1 MMFYSAI
8 DGDPLSSVWALL
20 SNTEKLQ
27 VQQQLQAI
35 FSALRGIAL
44 PSAPATLGFAGKVK
58 DCRRH
63 IREATNLSSEKEFND
78 FLLVPLLPRISSQ
91 HCELLRSK
99 MKDDHRIVF
108 THGDLHPR
116 NIMVAR
122 DTEAETVTITGLLEW
137 ELGGWYPE
145 HWEYV
150 KALNTLSTLDGD
162 EDTAL
167 ADWWMYLPPVITS
180 YDAEWALDYV
190 LEGVVAV

>member
-1 MMFYSAI
+1 MMFYSAT

-20 SNTEKLQ
+20 SNAEQLQ

-58 DCRRH
+58 YCRRH

-91 HCELLRSK
+91 YYYLVRSK

-122 DTEAETVTITGLLEW
+122 DTEAETVTITGLLDW

-162 EDTAL
+162 EDAAL
-167 ADWWMYLPPVITS
+167 TDWWMYLPPVITG

-190 LEGVVAV
+190 FEGVVAV